1 MKKMLLLGLVTA
13 SMVSCSNN
21 EVFEVN
27 EVKSRSINFESFV
40 NKPTRADVELTSLKE
55 FYVFGYYGTN
65 TTVFDNV
72 SVVRS
77 QTNSTTGS
85 WTVGEEEVWDTQ
97 NYYFAAYANGN
108 GDGTSEVDDED
119 KLTNVD
125 FAGQVLTIS
134 NYDTD
139 GTKDLVAT
147 KTAINRN
154 NTTNFNQSN
163 VDLTFSHL
171 LSRIAITFKNTSTS
185 AFSVDISDIE
195 LTVKNG
201 ATYTTD
207 NEWDLNSGAASKVY
221 NITNVTLAQNASSSE
236 TVFYLTPQQLANT
249 ETISFKAIFKDGAG
263 NPVVVDGG
271 NEYTIILNKGKNSSD
286 SNVAEWKLGVAYN
299 YTINLPSTPMT
310 INFNVSKVESWGTA
324 TGITISGRDDRN

>member
-72 SVVRS
+72 SVVGS

-108 GDGTSEVDDED
+108 GDGISGGED
-119 KLTNVD
+119 KLTDTDVD

-147 KTAINRN
+147 KTAINRD
-154 NTTNFNQSN
+154 NTTNFDDSS

-185 AFSVDISDIE
+185 VFSVDISDIK

-201 ATYTTD
+201 ATYNTT
-207 NEWDLNSGAASKVY
+207 NKWNLTGATSKVY

-236 TVFYLTPQQLANT
+236 TVFYLTPQQLAET
-249 ETISFKAIFKDGAG
+249 ETISFTAIFKDGAG
-263 NPVVVDGG
+263 SEVEVVGG
-271 NEYTIILNKGKNSSD
+271 NNYTIKLNKGKNSSD
-286 SNVAEWKLGVAYN
+286 SNVAEWELGVAYN

-310 INFNVSKVESWGTA
+310 INFNVYGVESWGTA
-324 TGITISGRDDRN
+324 TGITISGREDRN

>member
-21 EVFEVN
+21 EVLEVN

-72 SVVRS
+72 SVVGS
-77 QTNSTTGS
+77 QTNPTTGS
-85 WTVGEEEVWDTQ
+85 WTVGEQEVWDTQ

-108 GDGTSEVDDED
+108 GDATPGGED
-119 KLTNVD
+119 KLDDNDVD

-154 NTTNFNQSN
+154 NTTNFDDSP

-185 AFSVDISDIE
+185 AFSVDISNIE

-201 ATYTTD
+201 ATYNTT
-207 NEWDLNSGAASKVY
+207 NKWNLTGATSKVY

-236 TVFYLTPQQLANT
+236 TVFYLTPQQLAET
-249 ETISFKAIFKDGAG
+249 ETISFTAIFKDGAG
-263 NPVVVDGG
+263 SDVDVVGG
-271 NEYTIILNKGKNSSD
+271 NNYTIKLNKGKNSSD
-286 SNVAEWKLGVAYN
+286 SNVAEWGLGVAYN

-310 INFNVSKVESWGTA
+310 INFNVFEVETWGTA
-324 TGITISGRDDRN
+324 TGITISGREDRN

>member
-55 FYVFGYYGTN
+55 FYVFGYYGNN
-65 TTVFDNV
+65 TTVFNNV
-72 SVVRS
+72 SVVGS

-97 NYYFAAYANGN
+97 DYYFAAYANGN
-108 GDGTSEVDDED
+108 GDGTSGGED
-119 KLTNVD
+119 KLTGVD
-125 FAGQVLTIS
+125 FASQVLTIS

-147 KTAINRN
+147 KTAIRRN
-154 NTTNFNQSN
+154 NTTSFDDSSVN
-163 VDLTFSHL
+163 LTFSHL

-185 AFSVDISDIE
+185 AFSVDISNIK

-201 ATYTTD
+201 ATYDTT
-207 NEWDLNSGAASKVY
+207 NKWDITSATSKVY
-221 NITNVTLAQNASSSE
+221 NITGVTNLAQNASSSE
-236 TVFYLTPQQLANT
+236 TVFYLTPQQLANA
-249 ETISFKAIFKDGAG
+249 ETISFEAIFKDGEDQ
-263 NPVVVDGG
+263 PVEVVGG
-271 NEYTIILNKGKNSSD
+271 NNYTINLNKGMNSG
-286 SNVAEWKLGVAYN
+286 SNVAEWQLGVAYN

-310 INFNVSKVESWGTA
+310 INFNVSEVESWGTA
-324 TGITISGRDDRN
+324 TGITISGREDRN